1 MADSTP
7 RLDPTDADQP
17 VSGEGAPPA
26 DGGPDLG
33 RRRFFRQF
41 AGELVNTAASMVGAA
56 QAIQRTSAEMAGAIL
71 DPTRQLEA
79 DAASASGN
87 ADASAPAFRTAF
99 RIDGATIYFVDQRA
113 LPRALVEHSVIS
125 AAEVTYAIRS
135 GIVHGGPA
143 IGQAAAMGLALT
155 AERVAGTRPYA
166 RRATLRGA
174 ANALT
179 NVSPTHASVG
189 WAVGRVMAAYAS
201 VGELEDD
208 GVAIGAAMRAE
219 ADRILAEVT
228 DDHGRLVE
236 VGLAALDALPRAGVV
251 PVDAAEDESTRPPEE
266 SARPPVD
273 PLRILVHGVS
283 GTLGGGQCGTALAI
297 AIASHHADRPVRV
310 VVPEGRHEF
319 TGSRITCWELA
330 AAGVPYVLVADAGA
344 PSIVAAGEVDAI
356 LVPADRVAA
365 NGDVA
370 ALVGTYP
377 IVAAAASRGVPVF
390 VCAPVSVIDV
400 TTPDGASMT
409 ISSRPDGELDRSG
422 DVLLAPRGT
431 DVRTPGHDV
440 TPAGMITA
448 YVTGLGLRQPPF
460 STDA

>member
-1 MADSTP
+1 LADPTP
-7 RLDPTDADQP
+7 RLDANDADDP
-17 VSGEGAPPA
+17 GSGPNAPSA
-26 DGGPDLG
+26 GGDADLG

-41 AGELVNTAASMVGAA
+41 AGELVNTAAQMVGAA

-71 DPTRQLEA
+71 DPARQLEA
-79 DAASASGN
+79 DAASASGE
-87 ADASAPAFRTAF
+87 ADASAPTFRTAF

-113 LPRALVEHSVIS
+113 LPRAVVEHSVVS

-174 ANALT
+174 ANALN

-189 WAVGRVMAAYAS
+189 WAIARVMAAYAG

-219 ADRILAEVT
+219 ADRILGEVT

-236 VGLAALDALPRAGVV
+236 VGLAALSALPRPEAVAVEG
-251 PVDAAEDESTRPPEE
+251 AAEDSPPVPEE
-266 SARPPVD
+266 

-297 AIASHHADRPVRV
+297 AIAAHHGERPVRV
-310 VVPEGRHEF
+310 IVPEGRHEF

-344 PSIVAAGEVDAI
+344 PSIVAAGEVDVI
-356 LVPADRVAA
+356 LVPADRIAA
-365 NGDVA
+365 NGDTA

-377 IVAAAASRGVPVF
+377 IAAAAATRGVPVF
-390 VCAPVSVIDV
+390 VCAPLSIIDPA
-400 TTPDGASMT
+400 TPDGASMT
-409 ISSRPDGELDRSG
+409 IATRPDGELDRSG

-431 DVRTPGHDV
+431 EVRSPGHDV
-440 TPAGMITA
+440 TPAGFVTA
-448 YVTGLGLRQPPF
+448 YVTGQGLRQPPF
-460 STDA
+460 GDAADGDPGD

>member
-1 MADSTP
+1 LADSTP
-7 RLDPTDADQP
+7 RLDPTDAENP
-17 VSGEGAPPA
+17 GSGEGAPA
-26 DGGPDLG
+26 TDGGADLG

-71 DPTRQLEA
+71 DPTRAQLEA
-79 DAASASGN
+79 DAASASGDG
-87 ADASAPAFRTAF
+87 ADAAGPAFRTAF
-99 RIDGATIYFVDQRA
+99 RVDGGTIYFVDQRA
-113 LPRALVEHSVIS
+113 LPRAVVEHAAIS
-125 AAEVTYAIRS
+125 AAEVTYAIRN
-135 GIVHGGPA
+135 GVVHGGPA
-143 IGQAAAMGLALT
+143 IAQAAAMGLALT

-179 NVSPTHASVG
+179 NVSRTHASVG
-189 WAVGRVMAAYAS
+189 WAVGRVMEAYAA

-208 GVAIGAAMRAE
+208 GPAIGTAMRAE

-236 VGLAALDALPRAGVV
+236 VGLAALNALPRAEVV
-251 PVDAAEDESTRPPEE
+251 PADAAEEEATRPPEE
-266 SARPPVD
+266 
-273 PLRILVHGVS
+273 PLRILIHGVS

-297 AIASHHADRPVRV
+297 AIAAHHGEHPVSV
-310 VVPEGRHEF
+310 IVPEGRHEF
-319 TGSRITCWELA
+319 TGSRVTCWELA
-330 AAGVPYVLVADAGA
+330 VAGVPYVLVADAGA
-344 PSIVAAGEVDAI
+344 PSIVAAGEVDAV

-365 NGDVA
+365 NGDTA
-370 ALVGTYP
+370 ALIGTYP

-390 VCAPVSVIDV
+390 VCAPLSVIDAA
-400 TTPDGASMT
+400 TPDGASMT
-409 ISSRPDGELDRSG
+409 IASRPDGELERSG

-431 DVRTPGHDV
+431 EVRTPGHDV
-440 TPAGMITA
+440 TPAGLITA

-460 STDA
+460 GNDADA